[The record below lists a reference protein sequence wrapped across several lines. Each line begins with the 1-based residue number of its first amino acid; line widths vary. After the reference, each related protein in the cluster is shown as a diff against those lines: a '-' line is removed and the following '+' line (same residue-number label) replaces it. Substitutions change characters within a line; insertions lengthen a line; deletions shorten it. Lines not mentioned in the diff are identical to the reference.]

1 MITVSMT
8 GSTIAASTKTDP
20 SSFLMQST
28 RREGL
33 KSEHGFTDKEAKQ
46 FMRVFAAASFFARD
60 IEPYDPPDPLPEF
73 ARRRRGLDP
82 AQNPWTK
89 WLPDIEAFCNAE

>member
-1 MITVSMT
+1 
-8 GSTIAASTKTDP
+8 
-20 SSFLMQST
+20 
-28 RREGL
+28 
-33 KSEHGFTDKEAKQ
+33 
-46 FMRVFAAASFFARD
+46 MRVFAAASFFARD